1 MKNRRITDYL
11 FTAAS
16 SNPESPAIYLPDANF
31 ITYKQLTDQINKLSL
46 ELVEG
51 GFKNGNRIAIL
62 MPHCLEA
69 VLAFYA
75 ATFIA
80 TAVPLNPNSSA
91 EELKKYI
98 TLAKVNAIIVKEGY
112 SSVVKQI
119 SVEMAIP
126 LILMKLNDKGNFQFA
141 FDGIISQENDNC
153 INQECD
159 IAVVLF
165 TSGTTSTPKVV
176 PLTHANLIKTVDT
189 TIEIFDLHKD
199 DRCISVTSLF
209 HIYGIVGPIL
219 SAAATGSSVVCLPAF
234 NPQEFFRILQTLK
247 ITWYAASPA
256 IHYAVAEYA
265 EKISAARESYCLRL
279 IRSGSAP
286 IAVKVIDKLKRFF
299 DAVVVQGYG
308 LTETAG
314 LATCNSPILGRI
326 KNESVGRTTGC
337 EIGIID
343 EQENLL
349 PQSAAGEIVI
359 RGDSVTKGY
368 ENIDSN
374 NQIFLENGWFRT
386 GDQGYFDEDGHL
398 FITGRIKEIINRGG
412 VKISPYEVE
421 EILCRHQDVV
431 DAAVFAAP
439 HSYLGEVPMALVVLT
454 PDSSLTTEQLKEFLS
469 DRISLAKV
477 PAQILFVAKIPKS
490 ANGKVQRRLLYHYI
504 QNHPE
509 EFPAKLLETA
519 AADDVEFNNKTE
531 KMLADIWCELFKV
544 ERISKTED
552 FFEAGGDSLMAEMLF
567 AEIERV
573 LAVKMPADTFLA
585 NRTIQKL
592 AAAICQDKQS
602 IKDFDFIVPINA
614 SNTYPPLF
622 CIHNVGGDVLT
633 YRIMADYLGKE
644 HAVYGLSL
652 NLEAKELQHPLRI
665 IDLASLYIKEM
676 RAVQPKGPYF
686 IAGHSLG
693 GMIAYEISR
702 QLQEQNQEVA
712 LLAMLDTRLTHAKRR
727 KPLWEKLK
735 HNYQKLATVPFKQIL
750 PYLRQKTLDEIGR
763 LQVRNF
769 MRHYPA
775 SLDSKLNDAALKKS
789 LLRYASQHYKPES
802 YNGTITY
809 FNAAQDNQK
818 YTEESLRA
826 WSKLANKVEL
836 VQIDAT
842 HSTIVADPAAKELA
856 KNLRYILQNS
866 GEKCREDGAK

>member
-1 MKNRRITDYL
+1 MNNRRITDYL
-11 FTAAS
+11 FAAAA

-31 ITYKQLTDQINKLSL
+31 ITYKQLIEQINILSS
-46 ELVEG
+46 ELAKG
-51 GFKNGNRIAIL
+51 GFANGQRIAII

-75 ATFIA
+75 TTLVATV
-80 TAVPLNPNSSA
+80 VPLNPNSSA

-112 SSVVKQI
+112 SAVVKQV
-119 SVEMAIP
+119 SAEMAIP
-126 LILMKLNDKGNFQFA
+126 LIPIKTNDKDNFQFG
-141 FDGIISQENDNC
+141 FDGIIPPKNENW
-153 INQECD
+153 INQACD

-176 PLTHANLIKTVDT
+176 PLTHANLIKTIDT
-189 TIEIFDLHKD
+189 ATGMFDLNKD
-199 DRCISVTSLF
+199 DRSISVIPLF
-209 HIYGIVGPIL
+209 HIYGIVGPL
-219 SAAATGSSVVCLPAF
+219 FSSVAVGGSVVFLPAF

-265 EKISAARESYCLRL
+265 ERINADKDSYCLRL
-279 IRSGSAP
+279 IRSGGAP
-286 IAVKVIDKLKRFF
+286 LPVKVIEKLKRCFG
-299 DAVVVQGYG
+299 AVVVQGYG
-308 LTETAG
+308 LTETSG
-314 LATCNSPILGRI
+314 LGTCNSPLLGKI
-326 KNESVGRTTGC
+326 KDESVGVPTGC

-343 EQENLL
+343 EQERFL
-349 PQSAAGEIVI
+349 PQFAAGEIVI
-359 RGDSVTKGY
+359 RGENVTKGY
-368 ENIDSN
+368 ENISN
-374 NQIFLENGWFRT
+374 SEQIFVEDGWFRT

-454 PDSSLTTEQLKEFLS
+454 PNSSLTTEQLKEFLS
-469 DRISLAKV
+469 DKILLAKIPV
-477 PAQILFVAKIPKS
+477 QILFAAKIPKS

-531 KMLADIWCELFKV
+531 KVLVDIWRELFKV
-544 ERISKTED
+544 EHISRTED
-552 FFEAGGDSLMAEMLF
+552 FFETGGDSLMAEMLF

-573 LAVKMPADTFLA
+573 LAVKMPADTILA

-592 AAAICQDKQS
+592 AAVISQGTPRAKCS
-602 IKDFDFIVPINA
+602 DFIVPINA
-614 SNTYPPLF
+614 ASTYPPLF

-702 QLQEQNQEVA
+702 QLQKQNQEVA

-836 VQIDAT
+836 VQINAT